1 MGNQAS
7 LIVLVLVSDLGRSL
21 LLLCFSI
28 DKTGS
33 AFGSCSLL
41 VGAGAGASL
50 NEQLP
55 EEEKHKPETRGQCVM
70 VKENWS

>member
-1 MGNQAS
+1 MFWFWY
-7 LIVLVLVSDLGRSL
+7 LILAGHFSSSV
-21 LLLCFSI
+21 FSI

-41 VGAGAGASL
+41 VGAGAGTSL